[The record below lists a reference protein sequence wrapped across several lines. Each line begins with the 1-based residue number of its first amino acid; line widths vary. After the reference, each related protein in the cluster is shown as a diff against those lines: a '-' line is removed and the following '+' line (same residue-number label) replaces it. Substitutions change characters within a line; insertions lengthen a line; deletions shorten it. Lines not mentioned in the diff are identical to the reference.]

1 MAPEYRARHE
11 TAASCAGLI
20 EDGWN
25 GSVAVGLVAVDMVA
39 SCGDLDPGQVGARRQ
54 RDEAVDGR
62 DATPNPGPHA
72 VAAD

>member
-1 MAPEYRARHE
+1 MAPEYRARNE

-25 GSVAVGLVAVDMVA
+25 GSAAVELVVVDMVA

-54 RDEAVDGR
+54 PDEAVDSH
-62 DATPNPGPHA
+62 DATPTPSTRP
-72 VAAD
+72 VAAK